1 MTKFRTIFTHVF
13 LCIASFLSIFPF
25 FWMIVGMT
33 NTSTDIIKGKLTFG
47 SELLANISNF
57 INSVNLGSILWTSTK
72 IAILGTLFTLLLC
85 SMAGYGFEIY
95 KSKIKSRLMSLL
107 TLSMMMPF
115 AAIMVPL
122 FKMFSNLKLMNTATA
137 VILPSLA
144 TAFMIFFFLQ
154 NTKSFPKDLLQSAR
168 VDGLNEFQAFF
179 YIFMPSMKSTYA
191 AAAIITFM
199 SYWNSYLWPLIV
211 LQSENNKTMPLIIS
225 SLASAYSPDYGMI
238 MVAIVITTIPTVLIF
253 FLMQKHFVEGMVGSV
268 K

>member
-1 MTKFRTIFTHVF
+1 
-13 LCIASFLSIFPF
+13 
-25 FWMIVGMT
+25 
-33 NTSTDIIKGKLTFG
+33 
-47 SELLANISNF
+47 
-57 INSVNLGSILWTSTK
+57 
-72 IAILGTLFTLLLC
+72 
-85 SMAGYGFEIY
+85 MAGYGFEIY

-107 TLSMMMPF
+107 MLSMMMPF